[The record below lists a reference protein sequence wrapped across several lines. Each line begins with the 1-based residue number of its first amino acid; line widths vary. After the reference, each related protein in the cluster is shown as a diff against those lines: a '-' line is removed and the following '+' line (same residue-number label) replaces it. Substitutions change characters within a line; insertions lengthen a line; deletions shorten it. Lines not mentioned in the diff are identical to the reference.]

1 MLGAPAR
8 GRPGG
13 AGDARRGPHRMPR
26 ARRPTIVSVTTA
38 PATPPSWP
46 GKRLG
51 LPESGPRSIARLG
64 RRLGAIA
71 IDWGIA
77 VVLSVVFFQYN
88 PVAMQLIFLGMQ
100 ILLTVGINASAG
112 HLVLGMRLQRIEGGR
127 LGVVKPIIRAV
138 LLTLLIPAMI
148 WDQDQR
154 GLHDRAVG
162 TILLRR

>member
-1 MLGAPAR
+1 MLGAAAR
-8 GRPGG
+8 CRAGG
-13 AGDARRGPHRMPR
+13 VRVARRAPHRMPR
-26 ARRPTIVSVTTA
+26 AARPTIVSVTTA
-38 PATPPSWP
+38 PATPPTWP

-51 LPESGPRSIARLG
+51 LPETGPRSIARLG
-64 RRLGAIA
+64 RRLAAIS

-77 VVLSVVFFQYN
+77 VVLAIVFFEYN
-88 PVAMQLIFLGMQ
+88 PVATQLIFLGMQ
-100 ILLTVGINASAG
+100 ILLTIGINASAG

-127 LGVVKPIIRAV
+127 LGVVKPILRAV
-138 LLTLLIPAMI
+138 LLTLVIPAMI